1 MQNQLNKLRII
12 SLKEPQSQ
20 SGGGLSVGQVAAAA
34 AETLLGQVF
43 EVQINPE
50 QIARSLKI
58 KQRDPGETGRDGAEL
73 QFQKTEPETLEIKFI
88 LDGTGTVPNNSALTT
103 SLTSVVPGA
112 AYVPTRIKELQAVVY
127 NFLDET
133 HRPPFIIVN
142 WGTLVFHGV
151 MEELSYTYNLFH
163 PSGVPLRAEVTLKV
177 KEHKPSGMAA
187 AALSLLSPDLTRR
200 RQLRESDTLL
210 TVCQQVYESPVYYLE
225 IAKANHLTN
234 FRRKPLGGP
243 TPTGSLL
250 PELLLPPIDKRTQP

>member
-20 SGGGLSVGQVAAAA
+20 SGGGMSLGQAAASA
-34 AETLLGQVF
+34 AETLLGRVF

-58 KQRDPGETGRDGAEL
+58 KNHDPGEPGREGSEL
-73 QFQKTEPETLEIKFI
+73 QFEKTEPETLEIKFM
-88 LDGTGTVPNNSALTT
+88 LDGTGTVPPTGTLTT
-103 SLTSVVPGA
+103 SLTSLLPDA
-112 AYVPTRIKELQAVVY
+112 AYVPARIKELQAVVY

-177 KEHKPSGMAA
+177 KEHKPSASAA

-200 RQLRESDTLL
+200 RQLRQSDTLL
-210 TVCQQVYESPVYYLE
+210 TVCQEVYESPVYYLE
-225 IAKANHLTN
+225 IAKANNLTN
-234 FRRKPLGGP
+234 FRRKPLS
-243 TPTGSLL
+243 GSITAGTALSD
-250 PELLLPPIDKRTQP
+250 LLLPPIDKRTKP